1 MAQPIN
7 RQEFEKQMEQEGRLP
22 PGQSLTQKFPVL
34 HYGSIPTFEPKIWGF
49 RIWGEVK
56 EELSWSWEEF
66 SQLPQSALKM
76 DIHCVTRWSKFDTTW
91 MGVSVKSLIDEGL
104 IQPLPGATHVLQHAE
119 GGYST
124 NLPLEILLQ
133 NNFLLATHFEGDPL
147 TPEHGFPVR
156 GIVGQIPGKP
166 ELKTPYFWKGAKWL
180 TGLEFL
186 TEDQLGFW
194 EKAGYHN
201 EADIWKEQRTRK

>member
-1 MAQPIN
+1 MAHPIT

-34 HYGSIPTFEPKIWGF
+34 HYGSIPVFNQETWRF

-66 SQLPQSALKM
+66 SRLPKLVLKM
-76 DIHCVTRWSKFDTTW
+76 DLHCVTRWSKFDTTW
-91 MGVSVKSLIDEGL
+91 MGISVKSLVDEGYL
-104 IQPLPGATHVLQHAE
+104 QPLAGATHVLQHAE

-124 NLPLEILLQ
+124 NLPLEVILQ
-133 NNFLLATHFEGDPL
+133 DNFLLATHFEEDPL

-156 GIVGQIPGKP
+156 GIVGRISDRP

-186 TEDQLGFW
+186 KEDQLGFW

-201 EADIWKEQRTRK
+201 EADIWKEQRTR

>member
-1 MAQPIN
+1 
-7 RQEFEKQMEQEGRLP
+7 
-22 PGQSLTQKFPVL
+22 
-34 HYGSIPTFEPKIWGF
+34 
-49 RIWGEVK
+49 
-56 EELSWSWEEF
+56 
-66 SQLPQSALKM
+66 M

-119 GGYST
+119 GEYST

-156 GIVGQIPGKP
+156 GIVGHIPDRP
-166 ELKTPYFWKGAKWL
+166 DLKTAYF
-180 TGLEFL
+180 
-186 TEDQLGFW
+186 
-194 EKAGYHN
+194 
-201 EADIWKEQRTRK
+201 